1 MRHGRLNTTEQYM
14 AYAPRPEL
22 ANQITRALDPHSL
35 PENVMPIR
43 PTITATNTTL
53 LRRLEEE
60 IPAKWLREVER
71 IFAEGSVDLAA
82 VQSKE
87 PSVRAAGD
95 E

>member
-1 MRHGRLNTTEQYM
+1 MRHARLNTTEQYV
-14 AYAPRPEL
+14 AYALRPEL

-35 PENVMPIR
+35 PENVVPIR
-43 PTITATNTTL
+43 PTILATDTTL

-71 IFAEGSVDLAA
+71 IFAEGSVDPAA
-82 VQSKE
+82 TESRE
-87 PSVRAAGD
+87 SSVRATED